1 MKASLKTF
9 FLASFVAAFGVTSA
23 VAQSTQMQAVVTKAS
38 GKAEVQDRLDP
49 SKWLP
54 LSAGTPL
61 DKGAVIQ
68 TGFKSELEL
77 KIKGTTVTVAPLSR
91 ITLEQLVSKD
101 NKDDTRIYLDTG
113 SLKSNVKK
121 TEDKAVGFKVRS
133 PVATASVRGTVLEV
147 KNKFR
152 STDVKTYEGSVAVW
166 KSKNSGA
173 KVASKAEDDAPAF
186 IPSAGN
192 SVDAITDGAPRG
204 AFTVTQGQTA
214 GFASNGN
221 VTSASDHATK
231 TAMSFPAVATT
242 TASAAERT
250 TSAAGGSTTTATKT
264 AVEVPTSTSPIPSAP
279 KTGSVNINVTWEE

>member
-9 FLASFVAAFGVTSA
+9 FLASFVAAFGVSSIA
-23 VAQSTQMQAVVTKAS
+23 AQSTQMQAIVTKAS
-38 GKAEVQDRLDP
+38 GKAEVQDRQDP

-77 KIKGTTVTVAPLSR
+77 KIKGTTVTVAPLTR

-147 KNKFR
+147 SNKFR

-173 KVASKAEDDAPAF
+173 KVSSKTEDDAPAF
-186 IPSAGN
+186 IPTAGN
-192 SVDAITDGAPRG
+192 TVDAITDDAPRG

-221 VTSASDHATK
+221 VTSAGDHATK

-242 TASAAERT
+242 SASAAERT
-250 TSAAGGSTTTATKT
+250 TSAPGGSAGPASKGPM
-264 AVEVPTSTSPIPSAP
+264 EPPTSGGSGP
-279 KTGSVNINVTWEE
+279 KTGSVSISVTFEE